1 MSNNNASNN
10 LIIAQRAVK
19 QLRLEASI
27 RRIKVSQAAAELR
40 NFCLQNA
47 SKDPLLVGV
56 PSSDNPFR
64 PPKSCSLF
72 WAGRKLE
79 DFWIYPSKAFF
90 TSTWCRC
97 RSTSSSSWDDATWDW
112 WVRGREV
119 LVLFAKFSGI
129 ITPICYIKAGP
140 NSTCSKKKK
149 LLTLT
154 WLMIKPFLVYL
165 VLNMSGLN
173 FLT

>member
-64 PPKSCSLF
+64 PPQVLLPVLSRKKCGGFLNLSIEGFHHFYLMSL
-72 WAGRKLE
+72 
-79 DFWIYPSKAFF
+79 
-90 TSTWCRC
+90 
-97 RSTSSSSWDDATWDW
+97 
-112 WVRGREV
+112 
-119 LVLFAKFSGI
+119 
-129 ITPICYIKAGP
+129 
-140 NSTCSKKKK
+140 
-149 LLTLT
+149 
-154 WLMIKPFLVYL
+154 
-165 VLNMSGLN
+165 
-173 FLT
+173 